1 MPKFFL
7 AGLHYSEEE
16 SSRHFR
22 KYVGFWPA
30 QMNGN
35 KFAPGQIL
43 QKSGTS
49 FEEANFSWLSSKVS

>member
-16 SSRHFR
+16 ISRHFR
-22 KYVGFWPA
+22 KYIGFWPA

-43 QKSGTS
+43 KNPVEVVKRRILAG
-49 FEEANFSWLSSKVS
+49 